1 MALLYAEEIKV
12 DIITVLDAIADTMKR
27 GGAPLTDD
35 QRMLL
40 AGCLAV
46 WLEKYAESKGV

>member
-1 MALLYAEEIKV
+1 M
-12 DIITVLDAIADTMKR
+12 DIIDVLNTIADTMKR
-27 GGAPLTDD
+27 GGAPLSDE